1 MEWLKKHEIW
11 SRNDGWGHFLQES
24 HTVDSDGLV
33 PQLVDGSSDRVVV
46 IREQVPANFKNLPV
60 SHVTLQ
66 LINKGSSSNS
76 APESAE
82 FFVELRNY
90 DVSTGPFLQCWTNT
104 EGNTVLLVAEQCVAV
119 VELPLDLSV
128 VGAGS
133 HQTTGTVLLS
143 GQRVRRARWH
153 PMSDVHVAILT
164 EKQWRLVNLL
174 RYRHKE
180 VCLDLPDVAADFCFS
195 TVGSIWSQLGV
206 YVLYQNGRMQCWI
219 PILPALAVL
228 PRRSLED
235 LKGQLEAANKRNDH
249 PWHRKSN
256 HGVSVAEWLNTTL
269 LAQGA
274 HSAIGEGSDYV
285 RVKHNFNQRKKTV
298 AIAQDI
304 SPATENKRYTSL
316 QLLIH
321 DPLVVIARCAEGGKV
336 ETVTI
341 SDALQPRFT
350 EPPSSQVRSQPSA
363 LVLDE
368 VDMKLP
374 DHARIGRL
382 DIVPRYGMQ
391 QMIEVR
397 SRGTVVRISLDWL
410 PLLVAGF
417 SGEQGTPNELP
428 PATVKTLVNT
438 EPPRSVIAWMPT
450 QESDIFAIEVSE
462 QSLLQPRTFAPESKS
477 APTKAPEKRSNM
489 DCSAEEEAQRAAFRA
504 QLSLDRTDPVTFP
517 TAAKGMLKPGGEGL
531 TVDDVEQILDGL
543 KQMQSGRV
551 ADYLAKSH
559 FLRALL
565 RDIPDRIQ
573 SLLSAVGDV
582 RNNLSAQERQWPQIQ
597 SKFAD
602 LADRQAKLARQADAL
617 SQKLAQHLEFEATAQ
632 VSRRELPELYARL
645 YAAQQIMVRIIFIY
659 QNLNSDVDY
668 LRNLQ
673 IHHRNVSKIPDSIF
687 YVRTCYFLFVN
698 VK

>member
-1 MEWLKKHEIW
+1 MEWLKSHEVW
-11 SRNDGWGHFLQES
+11 GKNDGWGHFLQECHS
-24 HTVDSDGLV
+24 TVSSALV
-33 PQLVDGSSDRVVV
+33 PQLVDGSSRRVVV

-60 SHVTLQ
+60 SHVTLH
-66 LINKGSSSNS
+66 LINKGSSSNA
-76 APESAE
+76 APASAE

-90 DVSTGPFLQCWTNT
+90 DVSTGPFLQCWMNT

-128 VGAGS
+128 MGGGS

-180 VCLDLPDVAADFCFS
+180 VCLDLPEVAADFCFS

-206 YVLYQNGRMQCWI
+206 YVLYVNGRMQCWI

-228 PRRSLED
+228 PRRCLED
-235 LKGQLEAANKRNDH
+235 LKVQLEAANKRSDH

-256 HGVSVAEWLNTTL
+256 HGVSVSEWLQITL

-274 HSAIGEGSDYV
+274 HTPLGESSDYV

-304 SPATENKRYTSL
+304 SPASENKRYSSL

-321 DPLVVIARCAEGGKV
+321 DPLVVIARCSEGGKI

-350 EPPSSQVRSQPSA
+350 EPPTSQVRSQPSA

-368 VDMKLP
+368 VDMNLP
-374 DHARIGRL
+374 DHAKSGRL
-382 DIVPRYGMQ
+382 DIAPRYGMQ

-397 SRGTVVRISLDWL
+397 SRGTVVRISFDWL

-417 SGEQGTPNELP
+417 SGKDGTPSELP
-428 PATVKTLVNT
+428 PATVKTLMNT
-438 EPPRSVIAWMPT
+438 EPPCSVIAWMPT
-450 QESDIFAIEVSE
+450 QDSDIFAIEVTD
-462 QSLLQPRTFAPESKS
+462 QSILQPRTFAPDTKIT
-477 APTKAPEKRSNM
+477 PTKASEKHSNI
-489 DCSAEEEAQRAAFRA
+489 DCTAEEEAQRAAFRA

-517 TAAKGMLKPGGEGL
+517 SSAKSMLKPGGEGL

-582 RNNLSAQERQWPQIQ
+582 RNNLAAQERQWPQMYIFQ
-597 SKFAD
+597 NFTKSHQKTV
-602 LADRQAKLARQADAL
+602 LK
-617 SQKLAQHLEFEATAQ
+617 SQ
-632 VSRRELPELYARL
+632 
-645 YAAQQIMVRIIFIY
+645 
-659 QNLNSDVDY
+659 
-668 LRNLQ
+668 NLQ
-673 IHHRNVSKIPDSIF
+673 ICLPNRKTFFV
-687 YVRTCYFLFVN
+687 TCA
-698 VK
+698 VKTSSQILPSDRQSWRRRSMLSHKSWRST